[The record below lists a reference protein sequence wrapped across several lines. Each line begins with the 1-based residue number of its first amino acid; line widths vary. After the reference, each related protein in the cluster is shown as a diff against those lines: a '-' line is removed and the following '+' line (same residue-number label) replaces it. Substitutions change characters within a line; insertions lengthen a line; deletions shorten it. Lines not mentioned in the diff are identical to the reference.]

1 MTERTYAETAAFV
14 PPAPQLPALP
24 TPQVTDVDPRAVVRD
39 GMRANGEL
47 IANML
52 RTIAPAQLTT
62 ERKRAERAEAALA
75 AVPVVAIDCIYDDA
89 RLENETPE
97 VQAIWMQIGDWLA
110 SLESA

>member
-1 MTERTYAETAAFV
+1 MDDYGDCVDTVAE
-14 PPAPQLPALP
+14 
-24 TPQVTDVDPRAVVRD
+24 
-39 GMRANGEL
+39 
-47 IANML
+47 L
-52 RTIAPAQLTT
+52 RQQLTT